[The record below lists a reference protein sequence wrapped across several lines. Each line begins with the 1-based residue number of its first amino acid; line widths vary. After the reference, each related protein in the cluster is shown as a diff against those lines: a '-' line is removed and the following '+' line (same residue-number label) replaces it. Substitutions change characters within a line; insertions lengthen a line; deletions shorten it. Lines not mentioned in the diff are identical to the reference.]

1 MKKCIKLSFLSIPPF
16 SLSGISRWVDLTRFV
31 TDFDFFFKR
40 TILLLINYN
49 FFNFGTNVSR
59 RLPFITLLA
68 IFPQNAAA
76 THGKRAKSAISS
88 NPIAGGFSEFKGHP
102 RRSTLHIKKARRH
115 IPGYFADSRLEQH
128 PLPVVSSSSQAR
140 SESPEDFPRVEG
152 VQGVIQTPVPT
163 PLPIFWKIDGIF
175 TPKRL

>member
-49 FFNFGTNVSR
+49 FFNFGTNVTR

-68 IFPQNAAA
+68 IFPQTAAA
-76 THGKRAKSAISS
+76 THGKRAKSTISS

-115 IPGYFADSRLEQH
+115 IPGYFADSRLEQL

-140 SESPEDFPRVEG
+140 SESPDQCV
-152 VQGVIQTPVPT
+152 
-163 PLPIFWKIDGIF
+163 
-175 TPKRL
+175 